1 MAEDVPDQMDI
12 DEPASEPFKDQTA
25 RYLALPVP
33 NGDLAKAPDA
43 LSSPASTIH
52 TATTPAVHDASTDTS
67 PDNEGPQYNGPDEEI
82 PTEEARTPTGP
93 KAGEHEEASDR
104 RQKTP
109 AASENVPSPTQVDE
123 SGRMLNG
130 VEAQLLEESAAASIG
145 KTSQPTSA
153 GSLIPVPPTIE
164 RTSPSPSESLS
175 KGATADKE
183 SFAQEELKSTNITT
197 EEGDEDVPESMD
209 VDGVR
214 PQPSERAAQ
223 ETQGPDLDI
232 TANIPP
238 SGPVSA
244 KAPITEEAGQVPEV
258 PAERAVTRT
267 TSGAIKPRSVL
278 ELLGDSSKPTPQ
290 VPGAEGSKIS
300 FDVDTVIEHGGNPER
315 AVVESVPPADSAT
328 PREPEDNQETQSRAV
343 STVASKSAADR
354 LREKRRKSIPTV
366 VFGKSTKKPA
376 DETSLARREAEGP
389 SMKDD
394 YFTPLF
400 IEGFTRNTP
409 WMKPIEQLLNQS
421 HKTVSTPDQYIPV
434 LEHQACRILRRVYQL
449 QQGDKWSLR
458 QPVRCPEPTRP
469 ASQWDVL
476 IQEMKWMRTDFR
488 EERKWKRAVARNLA
502 NDCAEWVASTPEERK
517 ILQVNAV
524 IPPIESGDTQMVGEA
539 LDGAE
544 EPLPDLIH
552 SDSPTNNEDESIEE
566 QEVLQTVAPSAI
578 FALPDDEVIFSLRP
592 SNIADQLLEE
602 LPLYGAPLK
611 VPKFDLTVP
620 EFDPDSHWKRPA
632 VPLSKY
638 VEGKMVFKAN
648 GPPRRRS
655 RYDYQDEDDDD
666 GEVVFGQ
673 PAHSRVALPPVNAN
687 VALFNPEMQIVK
699 DRLHAGHQF
708 RPPVEY
714 PMPLQSF
721 YESRTGSQWTL
732 AEDEELR
739 ALVRE
744 YSYNWS
750 LISSIVQSKSLFQ
763 SGAERRTP
771 WECFERWVALEGLPQ
786 DMGRTQY
793 FRTYTNRIDTAQKII
808 AQQNQA
814 AQQQVGPNGAVTPV
828 PRKRATTTV
837 RVERRRNQKHLALI
851 DAMRKLA
858 KKREGTVQR
867 NQHQAA
873 LAANRKVPEPQ
884 RTAGPSKTPRD
895 YSLMRWERDQQ
906 LAEKMAQY
914 AARQADIQQQRR
926 VCHTIQCLVSSEDI
940 S

>member
-1 MAEDVPDQMDI
+1 MAEDVTEQMDI
-12 DEPASEPFKDQTA
+12 DEPASEPYKDQSA
-25 RYLALPVP
+25 RHLTLPTP
-33 NGDLAKAPDA
+33 NGDPARAPDA

-67 PDNEGPQYNGPDEEI
+67 PDNEGPQYTEPDEETI
-82 PTEEARTPTGP
+82 EEARTPTGP
-93 KAGEHEEASDR
+93 KAGDHEEVSDR
-104 RQKTP
+104 HQKTP
-109 AASENVPSPTQVDE
+109 AASENVPSPAQVDE
-123 SGRMLNG
+123 TGRMLNG

-164 RTSPSPSESLS
+164 RTSPSPSGSLS
-175 KGATADKE
+175 KEATADKE
-183 SFAQEELKSTNITT
+183 SLAQEELQSTNITT
-197 EEGDEDVPESMD
+197 GEGDGEAPESMD
-209 VDGVR
+209 VDVVR
-214 PQPSERAAQ
+214 PRPSERAAQ
-223 ETQGPDLDI
+223 ETQGPDLGI
-232 TANIPP
+232 TANVPP
-238 SGPVSA
+238 SGPASA
-244 KAPITEEAGQVPEV
+244 KAPTTEEAGQVPEV

-278 ELLGDSSKPTPQ
+278 ELLGESSKPIPQ
-290 VPGAEGSKIS
+290 VPGAEGPVS
-300 FDVDTVIEHGGNPER
+300 
-315 AVVESVPPADSAT
+315 PADPAT
-328 PREPEDNQETQSRAV
+328 RREPEDSQETQSRAV

-354 LREKRRKSIPTV
+354 LRERRRKSIPTV

-376 DETSLARREAEGP
+376 DETSLARRQAEGP

-502 NDCAEWVASTPEERK
+502 NDCADWVASTPEERK
-517 ILQVNAV
+517 LLQVNAV
-524 IPPIESGDTQMVGEA
+524 IPPIESRDTQMVDEA

-544 EPLPDLIH
+544 DPLPDLIH

-578 FALPDDEVIFSLRP
+578 FALPDDEVVFSLRP

-602 LPLYGAPLK
+602 LPLYGSPLK

-648 GPPRRRS
+648 GPPQKRS
-655 RYDYQDEDDDD
+655 RYDYPDEDEDD

-721 YESRTGSQWTL
+721 YECRSGSQWTL

-750 LISSIVQSKSLFQ
+750 LISSIVQSKSLFH

-926 VCHTIQCLVSSEDI
+926 VCHTIQCLVSSEFN